1 MDQTNTDLKLDGI
14 RGDIRE
20 SVVTFA
26 QRLISELADNLESI
40 TVVGSSL
47 NEDFVPEQSDI
58 NSVVVLGK
66 QDMNALTALAKMAR
80 AMGKKKLSAPLL
92 MTQEYISRSCDV
104 FGVEFLDF
112 QLSHETIFGADP
124 FEKLKFSKS
133 DVRLQCERELKA
145 TLIRIRQAYIASA
158 AEPKLMRDVLTST
171 AKSLSPLLRAML
183 WLSDIERPRTIST
196 TFDKAASEFS
206 IDIDGL
212 VKTGSWRGEKIR
224 PDKTQINTVL
234 ESIYSTVDKLAV
246 IVDALEA

>member
-47 NEDFVPEQSDI
+47 TEDFVPEQSDI

-80 AMGKKKLSAPLL
+80 AMGKKKLSVPLL

-112 QLSHETIFGADP
+112 QLSHKTILGADP
-124 FEKLKFSKS
+124 FENLTFSKS

-171 AKSLSPLLRAML
+171 AKSLSPLLRAMI
-183 WLSDIERPRTIST
+183 WLSDIERPRTT
-196 TFDKAASEFS
+196 TKTFDKAASEFS

-212 VKTGSWRGEKIR
+212 VNASSWRGKKTR